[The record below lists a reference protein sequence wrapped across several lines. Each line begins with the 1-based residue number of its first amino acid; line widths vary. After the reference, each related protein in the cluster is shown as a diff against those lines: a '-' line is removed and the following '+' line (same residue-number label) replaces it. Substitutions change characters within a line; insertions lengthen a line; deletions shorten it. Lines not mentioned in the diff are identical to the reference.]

1 MSRRLA
7 IPLVSLLFA
16 GGCSSNLTQGTPET
30 IAVQSTP
37 AATVV
42 VMGQALGTTPMAVP
56 VKAVFPSSYPPEQEA
71 LYGRIILKKEGC
83 ADYMTTVSGK
93 VLSRGIKAELECGA
107 PKTPAAA
114 PAQATEPPTSIP
126 AAPVHSPSQ
135 RLRQLDDVYKQGLI
149 SDEEYRQLRQRILDT
164 L

>member
-1 MSRRLA
+1 MSHRLA

-42 VMGQALGTTPMAVP
+42 VMGQELGTTPMTVP

-71 LYGRIILKKEGC
+71 LYGRITLKKDGC
-83 ADYMTTVSGK
+83 ADYVTTVSGK
-93 VLSRGIKAELECGA
+93 VLSRGIKAELDCGVVKA
-107 PKTPAAA
+107 PAAT
-114 PAQATEPPTSIP
+114 PIQAAEPPSPAP
-126 AAPVHSPSQ
+126 AAPSHSPSQ
-135 RLRQLDDVYKQGLI
+135 RLRQLDEVYKQGLI
-149 SDEEYRQLRQRILDT
+149 SDDEYRQLRQRILDS